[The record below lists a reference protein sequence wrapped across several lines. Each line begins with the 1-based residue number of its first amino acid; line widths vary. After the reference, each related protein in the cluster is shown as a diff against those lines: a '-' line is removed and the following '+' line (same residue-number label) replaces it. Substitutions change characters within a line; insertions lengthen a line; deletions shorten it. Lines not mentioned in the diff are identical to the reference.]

1 MPAAHSHRWDR
12 APGCSDRNG
21 RDVLLTGSQAGSP
34 SLLAQRS
41 ALKPKTGDYGG
52 LLIFQDRASNT
63 GATNTLNGSAGTKL
77 VGAIYTATQTVSV
90 SGGSGF
96 GQQSP
101 LMPII
106 ADQIKFSWFDE
117 GRQRRRDWVEMATP
131 SLGRSPTSDPLARR
145 SSPQRMSPKRC
156 PRQTR
161 SCPALADL
169 TTSEA
174 STRAASRNLKP
185 RSSAASVPA
194 PRPRSH
200 MRGLERNRSPPCVDR

>member
-12 APGCSDRNG
+12 AEAAVTGTG
-21 RDVLLTGSQAGSP
+21 VTFYLTGSQAGFTIIAGAAL
-34 SLLAQRS
+34 SLEA
-41 ALKPKTGDYGG
+41 
-52 LLIFQDRASNT
+52 QDRRLRRPPHLPGS
-63 GATNTLNGSAGTKL
+63 GFEHRRHKHPNGSAGTKL

-106 ADQIKFSWFDE
+106 ADQIKFS
-117 GRQRRRDWVEMATP
+117 GSMTANAGVTGCNMAAP